1 MQLGRF
7 LGVTGVLGG
16 FGYWLWR
23 YFEPQHSVLVLNGK
37 VVVITGA
44 SSGIGR
50 ELALAFA
57 QQGCRLVLAA
67 RGTDALDSVRREV
80 EPYAAE
86 VVVVPTDIAQEEDIQ
101 RLVQTALDSFGRID
115 VLVNNAGVTQS
126 GFLHDQDRSR
136 IRRMVEVNLTAPIR
150 LTQEVLPHMLVH
162 RQGYIVNIGSLASRL
177 PTPLFSSYNAT
188 KSGLAGFSDSIRR
201 ELKGT
206 GIRVMLALPA
216 WTRSDTSVLREEW
229 QTGYHYLQFPVETAE
244 DVALEIVEALV
255 RGEREIVFGGSG
267 ARWVLFLERHLPRA
281 MNLYWRVV
289 LGREWVVTSP
299 REQER

>member
-1 MQLGRF
+1 MQIGRIM
-7 LGVTGVLGG
+7 GVTGLVGA
-16 FGYWLWR
+16 FSYWLWR

-37 VVVITGA
+37 VVLITGA

-67 RGTDALDSVRREV
+67 RGAAALEALRREV
-80 EPYAAE
+80 EPYAAD
-86 VVVVPTDIAQEEDIQ
+86 VLVMPADLASEDDLQ
-101 RLVQTALDSFGRID
+101 QLVQTALDRFGRID
-115 VLVNNAGVTQS
+115 VLVNNAGITHS
-126 GFLHDQDRSR
+126 GFLHDQDQAQ

-150 LTQEVLPHMLVH
+150 LTQLILPHMLIH
-162 RQGYIVNIGSLASRL
+162 RQGYIVNIGALASRL

-216 WTRSDTSVLREEW
+216 WTRTSETVLREEW
-229 QTGYHYLQFPVETAE
+229 QTGYHYLQFPIETAE
-244 DVALEIVEALV
+244 DVATEIVEALV
-255 RGEREIVFGGSG
+255 RGEREIVFGGNA

-281 MNLYWRVV
+281 MNLYWRIV
-289 LGREWVVTSP
+289 LGREWVVTAP
-299 REQER
+299 REQHR